1 MKELDVFR
9 YLKKYRTA
17 IIVLS
22 ILAGVAFFLIAQLYI
37 QQYTAVTVIE
47 YTGDRAA
54 EGMSPDGSDID
65 TSEIYATNLVSQAM
79 KALGIE
85 YTQAT
90 TDDIRMNIQV
100 EPVITEEDLQVQQS
114 KLENGEKDY
123 EFIPTR
129 YVVSFN
135 CGVGSGKEYPRKVL
149 NQILQEYATYYGK
162 NHVNTSL
169 AANPVSDI
177 TSKGYDYLEM
187 AEVMD
192 TTLEN
197 IAEHLSDKVTWNGEF
212 RSSRTGRSFQDLLDE
227 FEFIREVEVR
237 QLLSEILEGRIT
249 KDRDLLLDKYKNRN
263 NNLEIS
269 NSAMTFEIDRIR
281 GIITSYENAM
291 GEFNAG
297 AANINDADGREESNA
312 ASALQ
317 NNVLPDVYD
326 DWNRDEDGEWNPVD
340 RTAEYD
346 QLLIS
351 YIEDRTL
358 YEQNLIEKE
367 YNNYVLSVFNGAPS
381 VSSETVQKKIQEEI
395 GHLAEK
401 INALQTIYYETNDEY
416 NEYLGA
422 RNIVMLSS
430 VRVTERFPIMIFT
443 VLIVIIFGVLGCA
456 GAALFGRIEDFIEYY
471 AFTNKVD
478 GLPNR
483 AKCDQYIALRERRPI
498 QESFSCIV
506 FKIANLQMEN
516 ARLGRESGDKMIRDF
531 VEILTSVFAPSE
543 KTFVGNNGAGQ
554 YLIFAENMD
563 QEQVNAAL
571 FQVSVVLTEKAGS
584 CGYFIELHSGF
595 ACAGQEQCFY
605 IRELLSIAMKRVGSG
620 RAKKEPGGGEA
631 ASKAADVQTSAV

>member
-9 YLKKYRTA
+9 YLKKYRTM
-17 IIVLS
+17 IILLS
-22 ILAGVAFFLIAQLYI
+22 ILAGVSFFLIAQLYI

-47 YTGDRAA
+47 YTGSRAS
-54 EGMSPDGSDID
+54 EGLSPDGSDID

-85 YTQAT
+85 YTEAT

-129 YVVSFN
+129 FVVSFN
-135 CGVGSGKEYPRKVL
+135 CGVGNGKEYPRKVL
-149 NQILQEYATYYGK
+149 NQILQEYAVYYGK

-192 TTLEN
+192 STLEN
-197 IAEHLSDKVTWNGEF
+197 MIEHLSDKVEWNSEF
-212 RSSRTGRSFQDLLDE
+212 RSSRTGRSFQDLQEE

-237 QLLSEILEGRIT
+237 QLLSEILEGRVT

-269 NSAMTFEIDRIR
+269 NSAAAFEIDRIR
-281 GIITSYENAM
+281 GIIASYEDAM

-297 AANINDADGREESNA
+297 AASISESDPNGEDKQ

-326 DWNRDEDGEWNPVD
+326 DWNRDEDGNWNPVD

-346 QLLIS
+346 QLLIK

-367 YNNYVLSVFNGAPS
+367 YNNYILSVFNRAPAA
-381 VSSETVQKKIQEEI
+381 SSETEQEKIREEI
-395 GHLAEK
+395 GSLAEK
-401 INALQTIYYETNDEY
+401 INALQSVYYETNDEY

-471 AFTNKVD
+471 AFTSKVD

-483 AKCDQYIALRERRPI
+483 AKCDQFIAIRERKPI
-498 QESFSCIV
+498 QEGFACIV
-506 FKIANLQMEN
+506 FKMANLQMEN
-516 ARLGRESGDKMIRDF
+516 ARLGREAGDKMIKDF
-531 VEILTSVFAPSE
+531 VEILTSVFAPSD
-543 KTFVGNNGAGQ
+543 KVFVGNNGAGQ
-554 YLIFAENMD
+554 YLIFAENMEE
-563 QEQVNAAL
+563 EQVNAAL
-571 FQVSVVLTEKAGS
+571 FQVSVVLMEKAQS
-584 CGYFIELHSGF
+584 CGYFIELQSGH
-595 ACAGQEQCFY
+595 ACAGKEQCFY
-605 IRELLSIAMKRVGSG
+605 IRELISIAMKRVGG
-620 RAKKEPGGGEA
+620 KGTGKEPEP
-631 ASKAADVQTSAV
+631 KTE

>member
-9 YLKKYRTA
+9 YLKKYRTM
-17 IIVLS
+17 IILLS
-22 ILAGVAFFLIAQLYI
+22 ILAGVSFFLIAQLYI

-47 YTGDRAA
+47 YTGSRAS
-54 EGMSPDGSDID
+54 EGLSPDGSDID

-85 YTQAT
+85 YTEAT

-129 YVVSFN
+129 FVVSFN
-135 CGVGSGKEYPRKVL
+135 CGVGNGKEYPRKVL
-149 NQILQEYATYYGK
+149 NQILQEYAVYYGK

-192 TTLEN
+192 STLEN
-197 IAEHLSDKVTWNGEF
+197 MIEHLSDKVEWNSEF
-212 RSSRTGRSFQDLLDE
+212 RSSRTGRSFQDLQEE

-237 QLLSEILEGRIT
+237 QLLSEILEGRVT

-269 NSAMTFEIDRIR
+269 NSAAAFEIDRIR
-281 GIITSYENAM
+281 GIIASYEDAM

-297 AANINDADGREESNA
+297 AASISESDPNGEDKQA
-312 ASALQ
+312 NALQ

-326 DWNRDEDGEWNPVD
+326 DWNRDEDGNWNPVD

-346 QLLIS
+346 QLLIK

-367 YNNYVLSVFNGAPS
+367 YNNYILSVFNRAPA
-381 VSSETVQKKIQEEI
+381 VSSETEQEKIREEI
-395 GHLAEK
+395 GSLAEK
-401 INALQTIYYETNDEY
+401 INALQTVYYETNDEY

-471 AFTNKVD
+471 AFTSKVD

-483 AKCDQYIALRERRPI
+483 AKCDQFIAIRERKPI
-498 QESFSCIV
+498 QEGFACIV
-506 FKIANLQMEN
+506 FKMANLQMEN
-516 ARLGRESGDKMIRDF
+516 ARLGREAGDKMIKDF
-531 VEILTSVFAPSE
+531 VEILTSVFAPSD
-543 KTFVGNNGAGQ
+543 KVFVGNNGAGQ
-554 YLIFAENMD
+554 YLIFAENMEE
-563 QEQVNAAL
+563 EQVNAAL
-571 FQVSVVLTEKAGS
+571 FQVSVVLMEKAQS
-584 CGYFIELHSGF
+584 CGYFIELQSGH
-595 ACAGQEQCFY
+595 ACAGKEQCFY
-605 IRELLSIAMKRVGSG
+605 IRELISIAMKRVGG
-620 RAKKEPGGGEA
+620 KGTGKEPEP
-631 ASKAADVQTSAV
+631 KTE

>member
-9 YLKKYRTA
+9 YLKKYRTM
-17 IIVLS
+17 IILLS
-22 ILAGVAFFLIAQLYI
+22 ILAGVSFFLIAQLYI

-47 YTGDRAA
+47 YTGSRAS
-54 EGMSPDGSDID
+54 EGLSPDGSDID

-85 YTQAT
+85 YTEAT

-129 YVVSFN
+129 FVVSFN
-135 CGVGSGKEYPRKVL
+135 CGVGNGKEYPRKVL
-149 NQILQEYATYYGK
+149 NQILQEYAVYYGK

-192 TTLEN
+192 STLEN
-197 IAEHLSDKVTWNGEF
+197 MIEHLSDKVEWNSEF
-212 RSSRTGRSFQDLLDE
+212 RSSRTGRSFQDLQEE

-237 QLLSEILEGRIT
+237 QLLSEILEGRVT

-269 NSAMTFEIDRIR
+269 NSAATFEIDRIR
-281 GIITSYENAM
+281 GIIASYEDAM

-297 AANINDADGREESNA
+297 AASISESDPNGEDKQ

-326 DWNRDEDGEWNPVD
+326 DWNRDEDGNWNPVD

-346 QLLIS
+346 QLLIK

-367 YNNYVLSVFNGAPS
+367 YNNYILSVFNRAPA
-381 VSSETVQKKIQEEI
+381 VSSETEQEKIREEI
-395 GHLAEK
+395 GSLAEK
-401 INALQTIYYETNDEY
+401 INALQSVYYETNDEY

-471 AFTNKVD
+471 AFTSKVD

-483 AKCDQYIALRERRPI
+483 AKCDQFIAIRERKPI
-498 QESFSCIV
+498 QEGFACIV
-506 FKIANLQMEN
+506 FKMANLQMEN
-516 ARLGRESGDKMIRDF
+516 ARLGREAGDKMIKDF
-531 VEILTSVFAPSE
+531 VEILTSVFAPSD
-543 KTFVGNNGAGQ
+543 KVFVGNNGAGQ
-554 YLIFAENMD
+554 YLIFAENMEE
-563 QEQVNAAL
+563 EQVNAAL
-571 FQVSVVLTEKAGS
+571 FQVSVVLMEKAQS
-584 CGYFIELHSGF
+584 CGYFIELQSGH
-595 ACAGQEQCFY
+595 ACAGKEQCFY
-605 IRELLSIAMKRVGSG
+605 IRELISIAMKRVGG
-620 RAKKEPGGGEA
+620 KGTGKEPEP
-631 ASKAADVQTSAV
+631 KTE

>member
-9 YLKKYRTA
+9 YLKKYRTM
-17 IIVLS
+17 IILLS
-22 ILAGVAFFLIAQLYI
+22 ILAGVSFFLIAQLYI

-47 YTGDRAA
+47 YTGSQAS
-54 EGMSPDGSDID
+54 EGLSPDGSDID

-85 YTQAT
+85 YTEAT

-129 YVVSFN
+129 FVVSFN
-135 CGVGSGKEYPRKVL
+135 CGVGNGKEYPRKVL
-149 NQILQEYATYYGK
+149 NQILQEYAVYYGK

-192 TTLEN
+192 STLEN
-197 IAEHLSDKVTWNGEF
+197 MIEHLSDKVEWNSEF
-212 RSSRTGRSFQDLLDE
+212 RSSRTGRSFQDLQEE

-237 QLLSEILEGRIT
+237 QLLSEILEGRVT

-269 NSAMTFEIDRIR
+269 NSAATFEIDRIR
-281 GIITSYENAM
+281 GIIASYEDAM

-297 AANINDADGREESNA
+297 AASISESDPNGEDKQA
-312 ASALQ
+312 NALQ

-326 DWNRDEDGEWNPVD
+326 DWNRDEDGNWNPVD

-346 QLLIS
+346 QLLIK

-367 YNNYVLSVFNGAPS
+367 YNNYILSVFNRAPA
-381 VSSETVQKKIQEEI
+381 VSSETEQEKIREEI
-395 GHLAEK
+395 GSLAEK
-401 INALQTIYYETNDEY
+401 INALQTVYYETNDEY

-471 AFTNKVD
+471 AFTSKVD

-483 AKCDQYIALRERRPI
+483 AKCDQFIAIRERKPI
-498 QESFSCIV
+498 QEGFACIV
-506 FKIANLQMEN
+506 FKMANLQMEN
-516 ARLGRESGDKMIRDF
+516 ARLGREAGDKMIKDF
-531 VEILTSVFAPSE
+531 VEILTSVFAPSD
-543 KTFVGNNGAGQ
+543 KVFVGNNGAGQ
-554 YLIFAENMD
+554 YLIFAENMEE
-563 QEQVNAAL
+563 EQVNAAL
-571 FQVSVVLTEKAGS
+571 FQVSVVLMEKAQS
-584 CGYFIELHSGF
+584 CGYFIELQSGH
-595 ACAGQEQCFY
+595 ACAGKEQCFY
-605 IRELLSIAMKRVGSG
+605 IRELISIAMKRVGG
-620 RAKKEPGGGEA
+620 KGTGKEPEP
-631 ASKAADVQTSAV
+631 KTE

>member
-9 YLKKYRTA
+9 YLKKYRTM
-17 IIVLS
+17 IILLS
-22 ILAGVAFFLIAQLYI
+22 ILAGVSFFLIAQLYI

-47 YTGDRAA
+47 YTGSRAS
-54 EGMSPDGSDID
+54 EGLSPDGSDID

-85 YTQAT
+85 YTEAT

-129 YVVSFN
+129 FVVSFN
-135 CGVGSGKEYPRKVL
+135 CGVGNGKEYPRKVL
-149 NQILQEYATYYGK
+149 NQILQEYAVYYGK

-192 TTLEN
+192 ATLEN
-197 IAEHLSDKVTWNGEF
+197 MIEHLSDKVEWNSEF
-212 RSSRTGRSFQDLLDE
+212 RSSRTGRSFQDLQEE

-237 QLLSEILEGRIT
+237 QLLSEILEGRVT

-269 NSAMTFEIDRIR
+269 NSAAAFEIDRIR
-281 GIITSYENAM
+281 GIIASYEDAM

-297 AANINDADGREESNA
+297 AASISESDPNGEDKQ

-326 DWNRDEDGEWNPVD
+326 DWNRDEDGNWNPVD

-346 QLLIS
+346 QLLIK

-367 YNNYVLSVFNGAPS
+367 YNNYILSVFNRAPAA
-381 VSSETVQKKIQEEI
+381 SSETEQEKIREEI
-395 GHLAEK
+395 GSLAEK
-401 INALQTIYYETNDEY
+401 INALQSVYYETNDEY

-471 AFTNKVD
+471 AFTSKVD

-483 AKCDQYIALRERRPI
+483 AKCDQFIAIRERKPI
-498 QESFSCIV
+498 QEGFACVV
-506 FKIANLQMEN
+506 FKMANLQMEN
-516 ARLGRESGDKMIRDF
+516 ARLGREAGDKMIKDF
-531 VEILTSVFAPSE
+531 VEILTSVFAPSD
-543 KTFVGNNGAGQ
+543 KVFVGNNGAGQ
-554 YLIFAENMD
+554 YLIFAENMEE
-563 QEQVNAAL
+563 EQVNAAL
-571 FQVSVVLTEKAGS
+571 FQVSVVLMEKAQS
-584 CGYFIELHSGF
+584 CGYFIELQSGH
-595 ACAGQEQCFY
+595 ACAGKEQCFY
-605 IRELLSIAMKRVGSG
+605 IRELISIAMKRVGG
-620 RAKKEPGGGEA
+620 KGTGKEPEP
-631 ASKAADVQTSAV
+631 KTE

>member
-9 YLKKYRTA
+9 YLKKYRTM
-17 IIVLS
+17 IILLS
-22 ILAGVAFFLIAQLYI
+22 ILAGVSFFLIAQLYI

-47 YTGDRAA
+47 YTGSRAS
-54 EGMSPDGSDID
+54 EGLSPDGSDID
-65 TSEIYATNLVSQAM
+65 TSEIYATNLVSQAI
-79 KALGIE
+79 KVLVIE
-85 YTQAT
+85 YTEAT

-129 YVVSFN
+129 FVVSFN
-135 CGVGSGKEYPRKVL
+135 CGVGNGKEYPRKVL
-149 NQILQEYATYYGK
+149 NQILQEYAVYYGK

-192 TTLEN
+192 ATLEN
-197 IAEHLSDKVTWNGEF
+197 MIEHLSDKVEWNSEF
-212 RSSRTGRSFQDLLDE
+212 RSSRTGRSFQDLQEE

-237 QLLSEILEGRIT
+237 QLLSEILEGRVT

-269 NSAMTFEIDRIR
+269 NSAAAFEIDRIR
-281 GIITSYENAM
+281 GIIASYEDAM

-297 AANINDADGREESNA
+297 AASISESDPNGEDKQ

-326 DWNRDEDGEWNPVD
+326 DWNRDEDGNWNPVD

-346 QLLIS
+346 QLLIK

-367 YNNYVLSVFNGAPS
+367 YNNYILSVFNRAPAA
-381 VSSETVQKKIQEEI
+381 SSETEQEKIREEI
-395 GHLAEK
+395 GSLAEK
-401 INALQTIYYETNDEY
+401 INALQSVYYETNDEY

-471 AFTNKVD
+471 AFTSKVD

-483 AKCDQYIALRERRPI
+483 AKCDQFIAIRERKPI
-498 QESFSCIV
+498 QEGFACIV
-506 FKIANLQMEN
+506 FKMANLQMEN
-516 ARLGRESGDKMIRDF
+516 ARLGREAGDKMIKDF
-531 VEILTSVFAPSE
+531 VEILTSVFAPSD
-543 KTFVGNNGAGQ
+543 KVFVGNNGAGQ
-554 YLIFAENMD
+554 YLIFAENMEE
-563 QEQVNAAL
+563 EQVNAAL
-571 FQVSVVLTEKAGS
+571 FQVSVVLMEKAQS
-584 CGYFIELHSGF
+584 CGYFIELQSGH
-595 ACAGQEQCFY
+595 ACAGKEQCFY
-605 IRELLSIAMKRVGSG
+605 IRELISIAMKRVGG
-620 RAKKEPGGGEA
+620 KGTGKEPEP
-631 ASKAADVQTSAV
+631 KTE

>member
-9 YLKKYRTA
+9 YLKKYRTM
-17 IIVLS
+17 IILLS
-22 ILAGVAFFLIAQLYI
+22 ILAGVSFFLIAQLYI

-47 YTGDRAA
+47 YTGSRAS
-54 EGMSPDGSDID
+54 EGLSPDGSDID

-85 YTQAT
+85 YTEAT

-129 YVVSFN
+129 FVVSFN
-135 CGVGSGKEYPRKVL
+135 CGVGNGKEYPRKVL
-149 NQILQEYATYYGK
+149 NQILQEYAVYYGK

-192 TTLEN
+192 STLEN
-197 IAEHLSDKVTWNGEF
+197 MIEHLSDKVEWNSEF
-212 RSSRTGRSFQDLLDE
+212 RSSRTGRSFQDLQEE

-237 QLLSEILEGRIT
+237 QLLSEILEGRVT

-269 NSAMTFEIDRIR
+269 NSAAAFEIDRIR
-281 GIITSYENAM
+281 GIIASYEDAM

-297 AANINDADGREESNA
+297 AASISESDPNGEDKQ

-326 DWNRDEDGEWNPVD
+326 DWNRDEDGNWNPVD

-346 QLLIS
+346 QLLIK

-367 YNNYVLSVFNGAPS
+367 YNNYILSVFNRAPA
-381 VSSETVQKKIQEEI
+381 VSSETEQEKIREEI
-395 GHLAEK
+395 GSLAEK
-401 INALQTIYYETNDEY
+401 INALQSVYYETNDEY

-471 AFTNKVD
+471 AFTSKVD

-483 AKCDQYIALRERRPI
+483 AKCDQFIAIRERKPI
-498 QESFSCIV
+498 QEGFACIV
-506 FKIANLQMEN
+506 FKMANLQMEN
-516 ARLGRESGDKMIRDF
+516 ARLGREAGDKMIKDF
-531 VEILTSVFAPSE
+531 VEILTSVFAPSD
-543 KTFVGNNGAGQ
+543 KVFVGNNGAGQ
-554 YLIFAENMD
+554 YLIFAENMEE
-563 QEQVNAAL
+563 EQVNAAL
-571 FQVSVVLTEKAGS
+571 FQVSVVLMEKAQS
-584 CGYFIELHSGF
+584 CGYFIELQSGH
-595 ACAGQEQCFY
+595 ACAGKEQCFY
-605 IRELLSIAMKRVGSG
+605 IRELISIAMKRVGG
-620 RAKKEPGGGEA
+620 KGTGKEPEP
-631 ASKAADVQTSAV
+631 KTE